1 MEKIVQK
8 FEDFVNEGLN
18 FERISNTECYLTR
31 PWYFYN
37 VEDDIVY
44 GSDTKPIGDFPV
56 VFENNLEGV
65 TCLITLNLDR
75 LSMSVYTG
83 VNEILGYLNSVGYGG
98 EDLND
103 VEGVQD
109 FFDMDENT
117 RYMLLSGKR
126 LVASSF
132 DVIEEN

>member
-1 MEKIVQK
+1 MDNFVQK
-8 FEDFVNEGLN
+8 FEDFVNEELN

-37 VEDDIVY
+37 VEDDIIY

-56 VFENNLEGV
+56 VFENNLEDV
-65 TCLITLNLDR
+65 ICLITLNFER

-83 VNEILGYLNSVGYGG
+83 VDEILGYLNSIGYDG

-103 VEGVQD
+103 VEGIQD
-109 FFDMDENT
+109 FFDFFDSA

-132 DVIEEN
+132 DIIEEN

>member
-1 MEKIVQK
+1 MDNFVQK
-8 FEDFVNEGLN
+8 FEDFVNEELN

-37 VEDDIVY
+37 VEDDIIY

-56 VFENNLEGV
+56 VFENNLEDV
-65 TCLITLNLDR
+65 ICLITLNFER

-83 VNEILGYLNSVGYGG
+83 VDEILGYLNSIGYDG

-103 VEGVQD
+103 VEGIQD
-109 FFDMDENT
+109 FFDFFVSA

-132 DVIEEN
+132 DIIEEN

>member
-1 MEKIVQK
+1 MDNFVQK
-8 FEDFVNEGLN
+8 FEDFVNEELN

-37 VEDDIVY
+37 VEDDIIY

-56 VFENNLEGV
+56 VFENNLEDV
-65 TCLITLNLDR
+65 ICLITLNFER

-83 VNEILGYLNSVGYGG
+83 VDEILGYLNSIGYDG

-103 VEGVQD
+103 VEGIQD
-109 FFDMDENT
+109 FFDFFESA
-117 RYMLLSGKR
+117 RYMLLSEKR
-126 LVASSF
+126 LVTSSF
-132 DVIEEN
+132 DIIEKN

>member
-1 MEKIVQK
+1 MDNFVQK
-8 FEDFVNEGLN
+8 FEDFVNEELN

-37 VEDDIVY
+37 VEDDIIY

-56 VFENNLEGV
+56 VFKNNLEDV
-65 TCLITLNLDR
+65 ICLITLDFER

-83 VNEILGYLNSVGYGG
+83 VDEILGYLNSIGYDG

-103 VEGVQD
+103 VEGIQD
-109 FFDMDENT
+109 FFDFFET
-117 RYMLLSGKR
+117 ARYMLLSGKR

-132 DVIEEN
+132 DIIEEN

>member
-1 MEKIVQK
+1 MDNFVQK
-8 FEDFVNEGLN
+8 FEDFVNEELN

-37 VEDDIVY
+37 VEDDIIY

-56 VFENNLEGV
+56 VFENNLEDV
-65 TCLITLNLDR
+65 ICLITLNFER

-83 VNEILGYLNSVGYGG
+83 VDEILGYLNSIGYDG

-103 VEGVQD
+103 VEGIQD
-109 FFDMDENT
+109 FFDFFESA

-126 LVASSF
+126 LVPSSF
-132 DVIEEN
+132 DIIEEN